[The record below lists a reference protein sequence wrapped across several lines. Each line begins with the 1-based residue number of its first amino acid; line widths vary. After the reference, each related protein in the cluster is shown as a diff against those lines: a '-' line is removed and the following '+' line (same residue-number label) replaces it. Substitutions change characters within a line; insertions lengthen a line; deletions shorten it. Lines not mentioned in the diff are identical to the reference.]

1 MGRRSIVAAFSIL
14 VHAIVLLL
22 LMTADLWRPIS
33 EWPTPHTVVA
43 FEAPRV
49 VALDDVPLPPQSPR
63 NGVSRAIDGPV
74 RPTAAAPLV
83 APPSVGPETGP
94 PEALGGPIGDRGP
107 IDNPFGGPGDPVAPP
122 PAIVTPP
129 PQPKTPVRPTSSG
142 IKPPSRLVYVAPV
155 YPVLARSTQ
164 VEGVVII
171 DAMID
176 EQGNVIDARVLRS
189 IPLLDEAAVSAVRR
203 WKFSP
208 TLLNGVPV
216 PIVMT
221 VTVNFQLTR

>member
-1 MGRRSIVAAFSIL
+1 MPRRPSVLLLSIL
-14 VHAIVLLL
+14 VHAIVL
-22 LMTADLWRPIS
+22 MAIASADLWRPITD
-33 EWPTPHTVVA
+33 WPAPHEVWA
-43 FEAPRV
+43 FEPPRV
-49 VALDDVPLPPQSPR
+49 VRLKDIPLPSQSPSNR
-63 NGVSRAIDGPV
+63 VSRASDGPV
-74 RPTAAAPLV
+74 RPIAAAPIV
-83 APPSVGPETGP
+83 EPPSVGPETGP
-94 PEALGGPIGDRGP
+94 PETLGGPIGDRGP
-107 IDNPFGGPGDPVAPP
+107 IDNPFGGPGEPVAPP
-122 PAIVTPP
+122 PAIVAPP

-142 IKPPSRLVYVAPV
+142 IKPPSRLAYVAPV

-171 DAMID
+171 DATID
-176 EQGNVIDARVLRS
+176 EQGQVVDARVLRS